1 MTQIVLL
8 YFILF
13 YFILSK
19 KNCTILS
26 DTNFDQTLLLVKDS
40 KGITSWSILSEFGQS
55 NVAMSLMINY

>member
-1 MTQIVLL
+1 MTQIV
-8 YFILF
+8 LF

-19 KNCTILS
+19 KICIILS
-26 DTNFDQTLLLVKDS
+26 DTNFDQTLQLVKDS